1 MNLDNI
7 FLGLDKEIYI
17 EELISWLNARKENY
31 STIKPTLK
39 DGEIVIEL
47 VVMKEVKKPQLT
59 QAQLEKAKKEA
70 FKRSINKDKEIKK

>member
-7 FLGLDKEIYI
+7 FLGIDKEIYI

-39 DGEIVIEL
+39 DVEIVIEL

-59 QAQLEKAKKEA
+59 QSQLDKLKADKEKAMSKIVKK
-70 FKRSINKDKEIKK
+70 